1 MVRLRW
7 CYEDASG
14 VLGKDL
20 LPHDSHGEIRRCSV
34 DQRVRLEQYHLLRD
48 DFNGQARL
56 FQRLPLE
63 HFLDGYY
70 VDVEQVNIE
79 CLSRFVLRVKDFQ
92 KIVVRVVCTL
102 LLLLLQCFGSAGPS
116 SRQLKR
122 EEISD
127 NPAAVPLVEAAI
139 ERHRR
144 GVDLRISK

>member
-1 MVRLRW
+1 
-7 CYEDASG
+7 
-14 VLGKDL
+14 
-20 LPHDSHGEIRRCSV
+20 
-34 DQRVRLEQYHLLRD
+34 
-48 DFNGQARL
+48 
-56 FQRLPLE
+56 
-63 HFLDGYY
+63 